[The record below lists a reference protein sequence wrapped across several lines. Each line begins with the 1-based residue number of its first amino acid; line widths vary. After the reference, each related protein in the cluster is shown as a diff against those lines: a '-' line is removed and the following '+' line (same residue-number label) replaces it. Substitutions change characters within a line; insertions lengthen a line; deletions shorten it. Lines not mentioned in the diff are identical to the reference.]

1 MLLLNNEEEKYSS
14 LNVQDEELDISITQE
29 ELNLKEVLKFL
40 QFFMEVEVYIILDLE
55 VSDNFNA
62 LEST

>member
-1 MLLLNNEEEKYSS
+1 MLILNNEEEKYCS
-14 LNVQDEELDISITQE
+14 LNAQDEELDISITQE

-62 LEST
+62 LEGT